1 MVKRHNIRALVLYC
15 RSNFFY
21 VNGLPQ
27 GIYYAA
33 LWASKQSINQ
43 KLQAGK
49 QHVHVTFQRA
59 AQQRPHLRNEDA
71 GVVAGNRSITR

>member
-1 MVKRHNIRALVLYC
+1 MVKRHKIGALVLYS
-15 RSNFFY
+15 RSSFFY
-21 VNGLPQ
+21 VNGLPL

-33 LWASKQSINQ
+33 LCASKQSVNQ

-49 QHVHVTFQRA
+49 QHVHVTFRRT
-59 AQQRPHLRNEDA
+59 AQQRPHLRNGDA